1 MLVMYQKGK
10 RKVKRK
16 EAIKLKHRLMDALYN
31 LLDGSSDNKKF
42 EE

>member
-1 MLVMYQKGK
+1 MYQKGEH
-10 RKVKRK
+10 KVERK
-16 EAIKLKHRLMDALYN
+16 EVIKLKHRFMDALYN